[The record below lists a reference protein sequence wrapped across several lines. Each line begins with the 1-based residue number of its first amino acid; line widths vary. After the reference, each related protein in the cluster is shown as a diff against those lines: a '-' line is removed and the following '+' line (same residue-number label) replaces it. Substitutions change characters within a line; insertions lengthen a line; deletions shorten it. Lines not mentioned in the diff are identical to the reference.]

1 MRRARKSSLPLIPD
15 TLRQLGDLFEQ
26 GNLNRYQVND
36 EIIYKGCVEDTN
48 GNHYII
54 FASQIMTNNAL
65 SIYFTFL
72 HADYTFRITPSKP
85 KSYQLLVLHGIVNNH
100 SIPEYLWS

>member
-1 MRRARKSSLPLIPD
+1 MALI
-15 TLRQLGDLFEQ
+15 
-26 GNLNRYQVND
+26 
-36 EIIYKGCVEDTN
+36 IIFIILGCVEDTN

-100 SIPEYLWS
+100 VPMLLYTTYIYNINITFSFINVDYNL